1 MFMISALPNFRGILK
16 LRAFKLLTLRGG
28 ALYGQHKIKTHTQL
42 RVIGEKKT
50 RSTACGY
57 GFFYYNLYYD
67 IKNVPCF
74 GSEPNLNVSGPYG
87 KWRTPVVDTVGSRAV
102 SSTSTLVPT
111 VLNTPKN
118 LSHVSFGIKTNQSQ
132 RKSM

>member
-1 MFMISALPNFRGILK
+1 MALFMISVLPNFCGILK

-42 RVIGEKKT
+42 RVIGEKKKT

-67 IKNVPCF
+67 IKKCTM
-74 GSEPNLNVSGPYG
+74 L
-87 KWRTPVVDTVGSRAV
+87 W
-102 SSTSTLVPT
+102 
-111 VLNTPKN
+111 
-118 LSHVSFGIKTNQSQ
+118 I
-132 RKSM
+132 